1 MIRSTM
7 RKKLYLSITIF
18 IGITILY
25 LCGTYLF
32 HQYKKQTQSPVSIII
47 ASDIH
52 YLSPEY
58 RGEYFKEPAPIF
70 DGKVIHYSPEFFEA
84 FLEEVSQKQPEVL
97 ILSGDITL
105 NGSIKSHKEV
115 IEKLNRI
122 QDSGT
127 QVLVIPGNH
136 DIHMTA
142 GDYTP
147 EEPVVVENVTSEE
160 FLNMYEGFGPAQA
173 LSRDSNTF
181 SYVYEAS
188 PYLRILMLDTNLLSK
203 GSVNSNTL
211 EWIETQ
217 LKEAKFA
224 RADVIAVSHQNLHIH
239 NEILYFSYQ
248 LYNADELLPL
258 YEKYDVKLN
267 LSGHIHVQS
276 IVSDDTTPGI
286 TIPEIAVGSLAVGG
300 TPYGEITYDGK
311 TLMYNTQK
319 TDVSAY
325 ATSKNW
331 TDENLLNFNQ
341 YSIWYFEEV
350 GRLQNYDSFT
360 ETDLSDEEKDLLA
373 NTFASINSRYFL
385 GEKYDKAE
393 FIEGIE
399 LWRKQESNFILRYIE
414 TMLKEADVENQKIII
429 DLRK

>member
-1 MIRSTM
+1 MSISTM
-7 RKKLYLSITIF
+7 RKKFYLFLI
-18 IGITILY
+18 IGIIILC
-25 LCGTYLF
+25 LGGTYLF
-32 HQYKKQTQSPVSIII
+32 HQYKKQNQPPVSIII

-58 RGEYFKEPAPIF
+58 RGDYFKEPASMF

-84 FLEEVSQKQPEVL
+84 FLAEVVQKQPEML

-105 NGSIKSHKEV
+105 NGSMKSHKEV
-115 IEKLNRI
+115 IEKLNKI

-136 DIHMTA
+136 DIHTTA

-160 FLNMYEGFGPAQA
+160 FIDMYESFGPAQA
-173 LSRDSNTF
+173 LSRDASTF
-181 SYVYEAS
+181 SYIYEAS

-203 GSVNSNTL
+203 GSINSNTL
-211 EWIETQ
+211 EWIEAQ
-217 LKEAKFA
+217 LKDAKFA
-224 RADVIAVSHQNLHIH
+224 GADVIAVSHQNLHIH

-248 LYNADELLPL
+248 LYNADELLVL

-276 IVSDDTTPGI
+276 IVSNETALGI
-286 TIPEIAVGSLAVGG
+286 TVPEVAVGSLAVGG
-300 TPYGEITYDGK
+300 TPYGEISYDGK
-311 TLMYNTQK
+311 TLSYQTQK

-325 ATSKNW
+325 AAVQNW

-350 GRLQNYDSFT
+350 GRLQSIANLS
-360 ETDLSDEEKDLLA
+360 EKALTDAEIELMA
-373 NTFASINSRYFL
+373 NAFACINSRYFL
-385 GEKYDKAE
+385 GEKYDQKE
-393 FIEGIE
+393 FLEGIT
-399 LWRKQESNFILRYIE
+399 LWRKQESSFILRYIE
-414 TMLKEADVENQKIII
+414 TMLKESDVENQGIII
-429 DLRK
+429 DLSN

>member
-1 MIRSTM
+1 M
-7 RKKLYLSITIF
+7 RKKICLSTFIF
-18 IGITILY
+18 IGIIILF
-25 LCGTYLF
+25 LSGTHLF
-32 HQYKKQTQSPVSIII
+32 HQYNKQTQSPISIII
-47 ASDIH
+47 ASDVH

-58 RGEYFKEPAPIF
+58 RGEYFKEPSAIF
-70 DGKVIHYSPEFFEA
+70 DGKVIHYSPEYFDA
-84 FLEEVSQKQPEVL
+84 FLAEIMQKQPEIL

-105 NGSIKSHKEV
+105 NGSMKSHKEV
-115 IEKLNRI
+115 IEKLNKI

-136 DIHMTA
+136 DIHTTA

-147 EEPVVVENVTSEE
+147 AEPVVVESTANEE
-160 FLNMYEGFGPAQA
+160 FIDMYENFGPIQA
-173 LSRDSNTF
+173 LSRDANTL

-203 GSVNSNTL
+203 GSINSDTFQ
-211 EWIETQ
+211 WIEQQ
-217 LKEAKFA
+217 LKEAKYA
-224 RADVIAVSHQNLHIH
+224 GSDVISVTHQNLHIH
-239 NEILYFSYQ
+239 NELLYFTYQ
-248 LYNADELLPL
+248 LYDAEELLSL

-276 IVSDDTTPGI
+276 IVSNDTTPGI
-286 TIPEIAVGSLAVGG
+286 TVPEVAVGSLAVGG
-300 TPYGEITYDGK
+300 TPYGELSYDGK
-311 TLMYNTQK
+311 TLSYQTKK

-325 ATSKNW
+325 AVSQNW

-350 GRLQNYDSFT
+350 GRLQNYESFA
-360 ETDLSDEEKDLLA
+360 ETDLSDAEKDLLA

-385 GEKYDKAE
+385 GEKYNKDE
-393 FIEGIE
+393 FIAGIE
-399 LWRKQESNFILRYIE
+399 LWRKQESSFVLRYIE

-429 DLRK
+429 DLSN

>member
-1 MIRSTM
+1 M
-7 RKKLYLSITIF
+7 RKKIYLSLISL
-18 IGITILY
+18 IGIIILF
-25 LCGTYLF
+25 LSGTHLI
-32 HQYKKQTQSPVSIII
+32 HQYKKQSQPPVSIII

-58 RGEYFKEPAPIF
+58 RGEYFKEPAAMF
-70 DGKVIHYSPEFFEA
+70 DGKVIHYSPEYFDA
-84 FLEEVSQKQPEVL
+84 FLAEVTQKQPKLL

-105 NGSIKSHKEV
+105 NGSMKSHKEV
-115 IEKLNRI
+115 IEKLNKI

-136 DIHMTA
+136 DIHTTA

-160 FLNMYEGFGPAQA
+160 FMDMYESFGPAQA
-173 LSRDSNTF
+173 LSRDASTF
-181 SYVYEAS
+181 SYIYEAS

-211 EWIETQ
+211 EWIEAQ
-217 LKEAKFA
+217 LKDAKFA
-224 RADVIAVSHQNLHIH
+224 GADVIAVSHQNLHIH

-248 LYNADELLPL
+248 LYNADELLAL

-276 IVSDDTTPGI
+276 IVSNETALRI
-286 TIPEIAVGSLAVGG
+286 TVPEVAVGSLAVGG
-300 TPYGEITYDGK
+300 TPYGEISYDGK
-311 TLMYNTQK
+311 TLSYQTQK

-325 ATSKNW
+325 AAVQNW

-350 GRLQNYDSFT
+350 GRLQNYDSFAGK
-360 ETDLSDEEKDLLA
+360 DMSDSEKDLLA

-385 GEKYDKAE
+385 GEKYDQGE
-393 FIEGIE
+393 FLEGIT
-399 LWRKQESNFILRYIE
+399 LWREQENSFVLRYIE
-414 TMLKEADVENQKIII
+414 TMLKEADVENQRIII
-429 DLRK
+429 ELAK

>member
-1 MIRSTM
+1 M
-7 RKKLYLSITIF
+7 RKKLSLSI
-18 IGITILY
+18 ITILGIII
-25 LCGTYLF
+25 LFLGGTNLF
-32 HQYKKQTQSPVSIII
+32 HQYKKQTQPPVSIII

-58 RGEYFKEPAPIF
+58 RGEYFKEPEPFF

-84 FLEEVSQKQPEVL
+84 FLAEVSQKRPEVL

-105 NGSIKSHKEV
+105 NGSMKSHKEV
-115 IEKLNRI
+115 IEKLNQI
-122 QDSGT
+122 QNSGT
-127 QVLVIPGNH
+127 QILVIPGNH
-136 DIHMTA
+136 DIHTTA

-147 EEPVVVENVTSEE
+147 EEPVVVENVISEE
-160 FLNMYEGFGPAQA
+160 FMDMYEGFGPAQA

-211 EWIETQ
+211 EWIEAQ

-224 RADVIAVSHQNLHIH
+224 GADVIAVSHQNLHIH

-248 LYNADELLPL
+248 LYNADELLAL

-276 IVSDDTTPGI
+276 IVSSNTTPGI
-286 TIPEIAVGSLAVGG
+286 TVPEVAVGSLAVGG
-300 TPYGEITYDGK
+300 TPYGELNYDGK
-311 TLMYNTQK
+311 TLSYQTNK

-325 ATSKNW
+325 AASRNW

-350 GRLQNYDSFT
+350 GRLQNYNSFA
-360 ETDLSDEEKDLLA
+360 EKILSDAEKDLLA

-385 GEKYDKAE
+385 GEKYDKEE

-399 LWRKQESNFILRYIE
+399 LWRKQESGFVLRYIE
-414 TMLKEADVENQKIII
+414 TMLKEADVENQKIVI
-429 DLRK
+429 DLSN

>member
-1 MIRSTM
+1 MRISTM
-7 RKKLYLSITIF
+7 RKKLYLSII
-18 IGITILY
+18 IILGVVI
-25 LCGTYLF
+25 LFLGGTYLF
-32 HQYKKQTQSPVSIII
+32 HQYKKQNQPPISIII

-58 RGEYFKEPAPIF
+58 RGEYFKEPAAMF
-70 DGKVIHYSPEFFEA
+70 DGKVIHYSPEYFDA
-84 FLEEVSQKQPEVL
+84 FLAEVSQKQPEVL

-105 NGSIKSHKEV
+105 NGSMKSHKEV

-136 DIHMTA
+136 DIHTTA

-160 FLNMYEGFGPAQA
+160 FMDMYEDFGPAQA
-173 LSRDSNTF
+173 LSRDANTF
-181 SYVYEAS
+181 SYVYEVN

-211 EWIETQ
+211 EWIEAQ
-217 LKEAKFA
+217 LKEAKFDG
-224 RADVIAVSHQNLHIH
+224 ADVIAVSHQNLHIH

-248 LYNADELLPL
+248 LYNADELLAL

-276 IVSDDTTPGI
+276 IVSDDTTPDI
-286 TIPEIAVGSLAVGG
+286 TIPEVAVGSLAVGG
-300 TPYGEITYDGK
+300 TPYGKLSYDGK
-311 TLMYNTQK
+311 TLTYNTQK

-325 ATSKNW
+325 AASQNW
-331 TDENLLNFNQ
+331 MDENLLNFNQ

-350 GRLQNYDSFT
+350 GRLQNYDSFA
-360 ETDLSDEEKDLLA
+360 EKDLSDAEKDLLA

-385 GEKYDKAE
+385 GEKYDKEE

-399 LWRKQESNFILRYIE
+399 LWRKQENNFILRYIE
-414 TMLKEADVENQKIII
+414 TMLKEADVENQSIII
-429 DLRK
+429 DLTN